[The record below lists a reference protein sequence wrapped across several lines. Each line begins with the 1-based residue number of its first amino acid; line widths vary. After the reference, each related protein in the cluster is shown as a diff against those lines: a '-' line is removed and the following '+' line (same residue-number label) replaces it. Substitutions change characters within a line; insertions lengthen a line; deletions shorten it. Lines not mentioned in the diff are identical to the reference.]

1 MVTYQDAKKT
11 ALKVQKSVN
20 ACREYV
26 EAYYFYNKDY
36 TGDGANGV
44 VVVKKTGA
52 TKSFPQFVLDR
63 KGTDQGKSITF

>member
-1 MVTYQDAKKT
+1 MIAYEDAKKT

-44 VVVKKTGA
+44 IVMKNNGS

-63 KGTDQGKSITF
+63 SGTDQGKTRSF